1 MDITSANAKCFLTIE
16 ELFPAGVLLQNY
28 ATDQAVDQDERQIS
42 IVRMGV
48 DGHMAAGWTPQPHI
62 IHFTF
67 EANSP
72 SLTYI
77 RALAK
82 YMETQKKIVR
92 LGLAINIP
100 SISTSFMFSNGI
112 LTNAKD
118 FPALKQ
124 VLDPVTAAFA
134 FETRS

>member
-48 DGHMAAGWTPQPHI
+48 EPHI

-92 LGLAINIP
+92 LGLSINIP
-100 SISTSFMFSNGI
+100 SISTSFMFSNGV

>member
-82 YMETQKKIVR
+82 YMETQKKNR
-92 LGLAINIP
+92 SAR
-100 SISTSFMFSNGI
+100 FSNKHSEHF
-112 LTNAKD
+112 N
-118 FPALKQ
+118 FVH
-124 VLDPVTAAFA
+124 VL
-134 FETRS
+134 EWRIN

>member
-100 SISTSFMFSNGI
+100 SISTSFMFSNGV

-124 VLDPVTAAFA
+124 VLDPVTTAFA